1 MGSLRTLLI
10 LLVILNL
17 LAFAGLQGW
26 LGRPSA
32 KGEPERLTNQL
43 NPERIKL
50 RAPPAAAGEV
60 GRTQAPAGST
70 GQTAPVPAGAAA
82 SVPEACLAFAVANP
96 EAARALGDALATQAD
111 LRVRDVAVEVPN
123 SWWVNLPPA
132 ESREAAEARAADL
145 RKQGVT
151 DLYILH
157 EPGPNQ
163 FAVSLGLFKQEAQ
176 AERWMEQLRS
186 KGVEARVTPRGTV
199 THRIEVRGTEDR
211 LASLPGEVRARQ
223 PSASRVECEP

>member
-26 LGRPSA
+26 LGRPST

-70 GQTAPVPAGAAA
+70 DQTAPVPTGAAA
-82 SVPEACLAFAVANP
+82 SASFTCCPP
-96 EAARALGDALATQAD
+96 M
-111 LRVRDVAVEVPN
+111 
-123 SWWVNLPPA
+123 SWNKC
-132 ESREAAEARAADL
+132 S
-145 RKQGVT
+145 
-151 DLYILH
+151 
-157 EPGPNQ
+157 
-163 FAVSLGLFKQEAQ
+163 
-176 AERWMEQLRS
+176 
-186 KGVEARVTPRGTV
+186 
-199 THRIEVRGTEDR
+199 
-211 LASLPGEVRARQ
+211 RAR
-223 PSASRVECEP
+223 